1 MGRITEIRE
10 AIGKFTEEM
19 GHRPLRLRIREDI
32 VDELANELESKFC
45 MTDIDLTKKA
55 SERYNYFD
63 GIPFITDDGFP
74 HGIVQWRIEVVID
87 GELYY
92 HAKIDSSPIPDGT
105 ITIDLKTSIME
116 LIEWNL

>member
-55 SERYNYFD
+55 SERYNHFD
-63 GIPFITDDGFP
+63 GIPFIADDGFP
-74 HGIVQWRIEVVID
+74 HGIVRWRIETVID
-87 GELYY
+87 GELCYY
-92 HAKIDSSPIPDGT
+92 AKIDSPPIQYGVAVV
-105 ITIDLKTSIME
+105 DLKLLDE
-116 LIEWNL
+116 EEK